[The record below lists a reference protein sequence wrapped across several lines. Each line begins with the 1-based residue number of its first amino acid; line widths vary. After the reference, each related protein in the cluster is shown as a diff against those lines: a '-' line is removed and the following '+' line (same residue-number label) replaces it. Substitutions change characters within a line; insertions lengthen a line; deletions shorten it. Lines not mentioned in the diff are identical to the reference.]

1 MPYVAGGGVLLLGAV
16 ASRLKSVLFL
26 SAVSLVGPRLWSLFR
41 GTLGRCCLQGRYI
54 RALGSIWLMLTFVL
68 LLVGPIAFEEVE

>member
-1 MPYVAGGGVLLLGAV
+1 MHAVAGEGVLLLGAV

-26 SAVSLVGPRLWSLFR
+26 SAVSLVGPRLWSLR
-41 GTLGRCCLQGRYI
+41 GTPARCCLQGRCI
-54 RALGSIWLMLTFVL
+54 RALISIWLMLTCML